1 VGRAP
6 SPAAFEVVVEIG
18 VEVVVAVAVAVAI
31 AVVVAVA
38 VAVAV
43 AVDLALRILRTIFLR
58 SRSTAAEKRVG
69 PTRGRGLLS

>member
-43 AVDLALRILRTIFLR
+43 DLALRILRTIFLR

>member
-6 SPAAFEVVVEIG
+6 SPAVFEVVVEIG

-31 AVVVAVA
+31 AVVVA

>member
-1 VGRAP
+1 MGRAP

-31 AVVVAVA
+31 AVVVA

>member
-43 AVDLALRILRTIFLR
+43 DLALRSLRTILLR